1 LSRNDSGGLLT
12 HVDETGRVKMVDVG
26 EKEVTSRRA
35 KARGEVL
42 MAEET
47 LRLIRQGGLEKGDVI
62 TTARLAGIMAA
73 KRTPDLIPLCHPL
86 LLSHVQ
92 VEILPKS
99 DPSRLEITAEVR
111 CEGRTGVEMEAL
123 TAVAAAALTVYDMVK
138 AADRSLV
145 ISNILLLEKTG
156 GRGGPWRR
164 V

>member
-1 LSRNDSGGLLT
+1 LSGNDSGGLLT

-123 TAVAAAALTVYDMVK
+123 AAVAAAALTVYDMVK

>member
-1 LSRNDSGGLLT
+1 MSQNDSGGLLT
-12 HVDETGRVKMVDVG
+12 HVDESGRVKMVDVG
-26 EKEVTSRRA
+26 QKGVASRRA

-47 LRLIRQGGLEKGDVI
+47 LGLIRQGCLEKGDVI

-86 LLSHVQ
+86 LLSHVE
-92 VEILPKS
+92 VEILPKA

-138 AADRSLV
+138 AVDKNLV
-145 ISNILLLEKTG
+145 IADILLLEKTG
-156 GRGGPWRR
+156 GRSGDWRR